1 MYYICCLN
9 KKEDILKSAL
19 TLFVERGEQSTSMK
33 CVAQH
38 AHCGIGTMYN
48 YFNSKVELINELYL
62 NYKTKLFKPLSP
74 IIETGASVKTQFKGA
89 WLQLIDFALQHPVEY
104 KFLQAFSH
112 SPKISKET
120 AEKVQSLI
128 KPLLQIYE
136 EGKKQKLIKNL
147 DSIELIMFTN
157 GAITASILNN
167 PNMKEKTKM
176 TLINMAW
183 DAIKT

>member
-1 MYYICCLN
+1 MN

-33 CVAQH
+33 CVAKH
-38 AHCGIGTMYN
+38 ANCGIGTMYN
-48 YFNSKVELINELYL
+48 YFESKVELINELYL
-62 NYKTKLFKPLSP
+62 AYKTKLFRPLNP
-74 IIETGASVKTQFKGA
+74 IIDAEACIKNQFILA
-89 WLQLIDFALQHPVEY
+89 WLQMVDFALQHPTEY

-128 KPLLQIYE
+128 KPVMRIYE
-136 EGKKQKLIKNL
+136 EGKKQGLIKDL

-157 GAITASILNN
+157 GAITASIMNN
-167 PNMKEKTKM
+167 PNMNEETKKTI
-176 TLINMAW
+176 INMAW
-183 DAIKT
+183 DAIKR